1 MDDLIAAGLSW
12 PAVIAVSG
20 GADSVALMHLA
31 AAWSKSR
38 RRPLPPVVTVDHGLQ
53 KNSARGAKT
62 VHRWASLLGLKA
74 HTLSWTGPKP
84 KADIE
89 AQAREAR
96 YRLIGDW
103 MSHQSVQAVCL
114 AHTRDDQAETF
125 LLRLARGSGIDGLAA
140 MRSLSAFPIGRFRSL
155 AVARPLLSFERER
168 LRSHLRRLKQPWL
181 DDPMNSDL
189 RFRRAELRHHRALL
203 DGLGLTASRLADT
216 ANHLSRA
223 REALDE
229 VTIAVLARACRLE
242 AGSALLA
249 REALVAAPRE
259 VALRALAQM
268 LMVVS
273 GNRYRPRFERLE
285 RVFAWLEGGDISRGC
300 TLHGC
305 LLARAPKRIAIF
317 GEETVRI
324 VPEPPRRTRKDPA
337 SK

>member
-12 PAVIAVSG
+12 PAAIAVSG

-38 RRPLPPVVTVDHGLQ
+38 QRFPPFVVTVDHGLQ
-53 KNSARGAKT
+53 KNSARDAKT
-62 VHRWASLLGLKA
+62 VHRWARQLGLKA

-89 AQAREAR
+89 AEAREAR
-96 YRLIGDW
+96 YRLIGGW
-103 MSHQSVQAVCL
+103 MSLQNVRSVCL
-114 AHTRDDQAETF
+114 AHTRDDQGETF
-125 LLRLARGSGIDGLAA
+125 LLRLARGSGLDGLAA
-140 MRSLSAFPIGRFRSL
+140 MRPLSAFPLGEFRRMT
-155 AVARPLLSFERER
+155 VARPLLSFERER
-168 LRSHLRRLKQPWL
+168 LRDHLERLKQPWL
-181 DDPMNSDL
+181 EDPMNADL
-189 RFRRAELRHHRALL
+189 RFRRAELRHHRPVLE
-203 DGLGLTASRLADT
+203 GLGLTASRLADT

-229 VTIAVLARACRLE
+229 VTVAVLARTCRLKD
-242 AGSALLA
+242 GSALLE
-249 REALVAAPRE
+249 REAIVAAPRE
-259 VALRALAQM
+259 VALRALAQI

-285 RVFAWLEGGDISRGC
+285 RVFAWLEKGDISKGC

-305 LLARAPKRIAIF
+305 FLERAPKRTAIF
-317 GEETVRI
+317 GEETIRI
-324 VPEPPRRTRKDPA
+324 VPEPPRRTRKHPA